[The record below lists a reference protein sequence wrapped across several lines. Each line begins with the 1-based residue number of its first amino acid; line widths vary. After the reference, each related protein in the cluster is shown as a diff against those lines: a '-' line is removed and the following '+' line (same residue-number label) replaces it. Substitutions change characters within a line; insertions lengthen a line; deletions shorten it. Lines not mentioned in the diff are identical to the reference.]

1 MMKITKSRFSIIQ
14 LSEHKKHK
22 VPIKKKSEQIS
33 RLRKKS
39 KKELAGKN
47 GASVIDPSVQR
58 LIEQSSLDLNT
69 QYKQL
74 HEHEK
79 NWLRKIIAED
89 RLRYCNIV
97 ASLKPII
104 DEELDMVSEL
114 SLVEEIM
121 QKLGTVTA
129 NPADMTMDITDQF
142 IDDAANG
149 FGSGM
154 GSRKS
159 SMCSISSVSSSI
171 PQSPSRYGK

>member
-1 MMKITKSRFSIIQ
+1 M
-14 LSEHKKHK
+14 
-22 VPIKKKSEQIS
+22 
-33 RLRKKS
+33 
-39 KKELAGKN
+39 
-47 GASVIDPSVQR
+47 QR
-58 LIEQSSLDLNT
+58 LIEQSSRDLNT
-69 QYKQL
+69 QYQQL

-79 NWLRKIIAED
+79 NSLRKIIGED

-104 DEELDMVSEL
+104 DEELGMVSEL
-114 SLVEEIM
+114 ALVEEIM
-121 QKLGTVTA
+121 QKLGAVTG
-129 NPADMTMDITDQF
+129 NPAEMTMEITDQF